1 MESGYEPKTDI
12 CWSFGNKGDNS
23 SHNKN
28 SHYHCR
34 CPACIASH
42 LRGEKRLGQYETAL
56 FGRCRS
62 GKRWF
67 WSARKFSE
75 EAVFGWTDTEEQATA
90 AVMDAV
96 RSLKTAPFMK
106 AISRHECARDVLKEI
121 NEAKRRERPAPVTS
135 DARITEYLYTR
146 HGYKFRITKKAK
158 KRVFYC
164 REPLPIEEREDIGI
178 RSLAHA
184 DEIGVVDRQKLEQE
198 GEVYNPGFPRWNG
211 RSGQRPRKRW
221 RNRGF
226 LLSPVGSVRT
236 RLSDP
241 VLELDLTTEIDARS
255 WPDTISSGES
265 GIILAHCWSDDFHLY
280 RVPPSLREEEPLPDL
295 RELKAAMAAVHPDRG
310 GSSEAFIEARARYEA
325 ARRSDRAR
333 NAVA

>member
-1 MESGYEPKTDI
+1 MESGYEPKTGI

-23 SHNKN
+23 SYNKN

-75 EAVFGWTDTEEQATA
+75 EAVFGWIDTEEQATA

-146 HGYKFRITKKAK
+146 HGYKFRITKKTK

-164 REPLPIEEREDIGI
+164 REPLPIGEREDIGI

-198 GEVYNPGFPRWNG
+198 GEVYNM
-211 RSGQRPRKRW
+211 
-221 RNRGF
+221 
-226 LLSPVGSVRT
+226 
-236 RLSDP
+236 
-241 VLELDLTTEIDARS
+241 
-255 WPDTISSGES
+255 
-265 GIILAHCWSDDFHLY
+265 AHCWSDDFHLY